1 MMGSISRRSVS
12 ASRLGTR
19 WTITSPSLEKLKLP
33 TYSLHRG
40 FPQTS
45 RLQSTTS
52 TTRTATSS
60 YSSGS
65 LLATV
70 LAASTL
76 SGLAGFLYARQ
87 QPDVVDNLTNP
98 QFGSPDDYERGI
110 EELRKTLPSE
120 DMVSTNPDDL
130 LAHGWSSHVWHPG
143 RSHRYSSLCSTGV

>member
-1 MMGSISRRSVS
+1 MASMSRRLVSV
-12 ASRLGTR
+12 SRLGTR
-19 WTITSPSLEKLKLP
+19 RIISPSIERLKLP

-40 FPQTS
+40 ILQIS
-45 RLQSTTS
+45 RLQSSSS
-52 TTRTATSS
+52 TTRPTATSS

-76 SGLAGFLYARQ
+76 SGLAGFLFARQ
-87 QPDVVDNLTNP
+87 QPDADDTLTNP
-98 QFGSPDDYERGI
+98 QFGTPEDYERGI
-110 EELRKTLPSE
+110 EELRTTLPSK

-143 RSHRYSSLCSTGV
+143 KSHRYSPFMLYQC